1 MQLILTRTYHNEGTN
16 GIISTDQQANIC
28 FTIELP
34 WLNNQ
39 PRVSCIP
46 EGTYRI
52 TMRYSQKFGLHMLLA
67 DVANRSTI
75 LVHPAN
81 NAMQELKGCIAPVT
95 KLTGPGK
102 GTQSRMAFE
111 KLKTIVRKA
120 LETAPVFLTIKS
132 I

>member
-16 GIISTDQQANIC
+16 GIISIDQQANIC

-67 DVANRSTI
+67 DVADRSTI

-102 GTQSRMAFE
+102 GNQSRMAFE
-111 KLKTIVRKA
+111 KLKTIVRNA

-132 I
+132 